1 MYNDKLFIERL
12 KSQDQKAVKSWYLA
26 NFEPMMRQASRFFN
40 EQSEQLTAVHNAQ
53 LKALEHLDQFTP
65 GTSMEAWLSV
75 ILRNELID
83 LYRKKQRWQ
92 IRAFQ
97 AENTWSEDPDFDFK
111 IDLEAEQNYVE
122 HILTSLPPTTRFVFS
137 FYVFEQLK
145 PQEIATELKMNIAT
159 VRWHLKTAKQV
170 LKKLLSHE

>member
-97 AENTWSEDPDFDFK
+97 AENAWSEDPDFDFE
-111 IDLEAEQNYVE
+111 IDLEAEE
-122 HILTSLPPTTRFVFS
+122 H
-137 FYVFEQLK
+137 
-145 PQEIATELKMNIAT
+145 
-159 VRWHLKTAKQV
+159 
-170 LKKLLSHE
+170 